1 MSAIDIMTDTTALF
15 FIANSIYV
23 ISYMLT
29 SMLWLRLLAIL
40 AAVSTF
46 PYFYFQTE
54 PLWFALFWQF
64 CFLTVNLVNLL
75 ILLYSMRPPNFD
87 SLEAQVHKLK
97 FSDLK
102 HHEAAPFF
110 KLARRMTSRKG
121 ELLLKDGDSN
131 NRLFLI
137 VEGSCR
143 IMKNETEIA
152 VLTAGEFV
160 GELSFV
166 SGEVI
171 SADVISTEDTTIM
184 FWDRHALEPLFK
196 KNSLYRPYLNALC
209 SADIAQKLRRLTTA
223 VAEAN

>member
-1 MSAIDIMTDTTALF
+1 MPRA
-15 FIANSIYV
+15 
-23 ISYMLT
+23 
-29 SMLWLRLLAIL
+29 
-40 AAVSTF
+40 
-46 PYFYFQTE
+46 
-54 PLWFALFWQF
+54 FWQS

-152 VLTAGEFV
+152 VLTAGRFV

-171 SADVISTEDTTIM
+171 SAT
-184 FWDRHALEPLFK
+184 LFPQK
-196 KNSLYRPYLNALC
+196 TRQSCSGTGMHWNLC
-209 SADIAQKLRRLTTA
+209 SKKTA
-223 VAEAN
+223 YTDLI